1 MFYLFFREVARRVF
15 SGKGGE
21 TVEGIVKSRRTQ
33 EGATM
38 DNVCDICTT
47 KTGTKT
53 QTTS

>member
-1 MFYLFFREVARRVF
+1 MFYF
-15 SGKGGE
+15 SEKWQEESERDRGE